1 MTNLYEG
8 KMAAIYDA
16 MYQSFIDYDQE
27 FSSYFDLIKQYK
39 CQSVL
44 EIGSGTGNLAKRFWE
59 NQFEYYGLDFS
70 QSMILIAQ
78 NRNPETTFIHAD
90 MRDFELKKKVDAI
103 IITGRSSSYL
113 LSNQDVN
120 NAFQSIYK
128 NLNNDGMLIFD
139 IVDANRFVPFFT
151 ENKNVIHQASFDGT
165 NYLRESNWELE
176 AKDNFLVRWK
186 AQYFTI
192 ENQKRAVFFED
203 ESTVRVFTINEIQ
216 LFLWLH
222 GFEILQTI
230 DRKTYAYDTYIIV
243 ARKIQGI

>member
-1 MTNLYEG
+1 MANLYEG

-16 MYQSFIDYDQE
+16 MYQRFIDYDQE
-27 FSSYFDLIKQYK
+27 FSCYFDLINAYECK
-39 CQSVL
+39 SVL
-44 EIGSGTGNLAKRFWE
+44 EIGSGTGNLAKRFWK

-78 NRNPETTFIHAD
+78 NRNPNMTFIHAD
-90 MRDFELKKKVDAI
+90 MRDFELNKKVDSI

-120 NAFQSIYK
+120 NAFASIFK
-128 NLNNDGMLIFD
+128 NLNDDGMLIFD

-151 ENKNVIHQASFDGT
+151 KNKNVIHQASFDGID
-165 NYLRESNWELE
+165 YLRESNWKLE
-176 AKDNFLVRWK
+176 SNENFLVSWE

-192 ENQKRAVFFED
+192 KNQERAVFFED
-203 ESTVRVFTINEIQ
+203 KSTVRVFTLNEIQ
-216 LFLWLH
+216 LFLWLQ

-230 DRKTYAYDTYIIV
+230 DKKTYAYDTYIIV
-243 ARKIQGI
+243 ARKIQQQ